1 MPDFTLLTLRLH
13 APIPYEGIENPPFAG
28 LPSPAEAR
36 DLSPGHE
43 KSGRPAG
50 KAGLEDGE
58 EELFVFDESGLVAFD
73 PDDGP
78 RVSLP
83 LPPPSF
89 YGRAVQAKRPGREAG
104 NKPPESAGAV
114 GGAEAASLENAGAAL
129 PEGAGSADTE
139 GALAP
144 PRESAMAAPRGEYA
158 LRPGAYLFMQ
168 FRPIDE
174 EELRGG
180 LEWFARESW
189 WEGAEARGPY
199 VVRRVAEDGKLA
211 TQVLRAI

>member
-36 DLSPGHE
+36 DLSPGHGI
-43 KSGRPAG
+43 SGRPAG

-78 RVSLP
+78 RVALP

-89 YGRAVQAKRPGREAG
+89 YGRAVQAKRPGRED
-104 NKPPESAGAV
+104 GAQPQE
-114 GGAEAASLENAGAAL
+114 GAEAAG
-129 PEGAGSADTE
+129 PDGAGSADPE
-139 GALAP
+139 GAK
-144 PRESAMAAPRGEYA
+144 AASRGEYA

>member
-36 DLSPGHE
+36 DLSPGHGISE
-43 KSGRPAG
+43 RPAG

-58 EELFVFDESGLVAFD
+58 EELFVFDESGLIAFD

-78 RVSLP
+78 RVALP
-83 LPPPSF
+83 LPPPCF
-89 YGRAVQAKRPGREAG
+89 YGRAVQAKRPRREAG
-104 NKPPESAGAV
+104 ALPPESAES
-114 GGAEAASLENAGAAL
+114 AEAAS
-129 PEGAGSADTE
+129 PEGAGSAVPE
-139 GALAP
+139 GAK
-144 PRESAMAAPRGEYA
+144 AASRGEYA

-168 FRPIDE
+168 FRPLDE